1 MKVRRGFVHVQH
13 HVEHMEMGIP
23 LLKALC
29 VLNQSLRCPLAALR
43 TAAAVIQIADLED
56 GLMEQL
62 LLLALPDMLVVVWD
76 LIPCLFLPG
85 VVCLQCLVED
95 LMVICSSAY
104 FLLTTIIISLFLYLS
119 RISFTGTIRE
129 TAA

>member
-62 LLLALPDMLVVVWD
+62 LLLALPDN
-76 LIPCLFLPG
+76 F
-85 VVCLQCLVED
+85 
-95 LMVICSSAY
+95 
-104 FLLTTIIISLFLYLS
+104 YLS
-119 RISFTGTIRE
+119 TFILLHFCPLSITNHQVI
-129 TAA
+129 

>member
-95 LMVICSSAY
+95 LMIDLFQIIVAKSHI
-104 FLLTTIIISLFLYLS
+104 LLRPAPVY
-119 RISFTGTIRE
+119 IRR
-129 TAA
+129 

>member
-95 LMVICSSAY
+95 LMVC
-104 FLLTTIIISLFLYLS
+104 LLYTSPS
-119 RISFTGTIRE
+119 PRD
-129 TAA
+129 A

>member
-62 LLLALPDMLVVVWD
+62 LLLALPDMLIVVWYLIPGLFLFGVVVGQGF
-76 LIPCLFLPG
+76 IEKFVVHLFQILVAKDDILPRPAP
-85 VVCLQCLVED
+85 V
-95 LMVICSSAY
+95 Y
-104 FLLTTIIISLFLYLS
+104 
-119 RISFTGTIRE
+119 IRR
-129 TAA
+129 